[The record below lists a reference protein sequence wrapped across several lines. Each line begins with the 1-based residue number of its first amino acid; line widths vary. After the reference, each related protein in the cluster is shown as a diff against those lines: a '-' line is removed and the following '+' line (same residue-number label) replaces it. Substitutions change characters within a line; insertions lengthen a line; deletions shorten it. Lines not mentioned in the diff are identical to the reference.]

1 MLAQHQIAT
10 CTICN
15 SHDRLSLVYIPRMRK
30 SVDDSQFYAERVDR
44 IPDANRLR
52 KWTKGLPKPV
62 AVFCTLNAT

>member
-1 MLAQHQIAT
+1 MIDSA
-10 CTICN
+10 
-15 SHDRLSLVYIPRMRK
+15 LVYIPRMRK